1 MVGEWRKQKNLTLQQ
16 LAENAGVSAAYISQI
31 EHSKASP
38 SIATL
43 KNLARALD
51 RPVVDFFIDELVN
64 DPVVMHEDQWT
75 QVNMPE
81 WKANVRQLV
90 RDRREQVYAAFL
102 YGNRTGRREPE
113 ELHAS
118 GGGVRLRSGR
128 GTDVDRQGGR
138 LQGRG
143 HDVLLLFIA
152 GAPLLAQLR
161 REEVPGDLGGLS
173 AFVVREE

>member
-90 RDRREQVYAAFL
+90 RIV
-102 YGNRTGRREPE
+102 GNKYMQPFYTEIEP
-113 ELHAS
+113 
-118 GGGVRLRSGR
+118 GGGSLKSYTHPGEEFGFVLEGEL
-128 GTDVDRQGGR
+128 TLTVKEDVYK
-138 LQGRG
+138 
-143 HDVLLLFIA
+143 V
-152 GAPLLAQLR
+152 GAMTSFYYSSLAPHCWR
-161 REEVPGDLGGLS
+161 NFGEKKCRVIW
-173 AFVVREE
+173 VVCPPSW